1 MCNTKQNKSPT
12 HCMRLLTFALCT
24 VYPQILAQ
32 SENTYGNRSKRIHI
46 CNNVDASLYSFIH
59 FSALTILTINFSS
72 VFSELQTDI
81 INTFLKKLSRKR
93 SDRLVI
99 YINWSFWK
107 KKKTSKTSIPFEW
120 IESCIYAVNWKSF
133 TEMLH
138 ILITSYVHVNL
149 DSAQLSITFTKR
161 TVVVVVVVVFEC
173 IVIVY
178 IHMLVFRCFYTPF
191 L

>member
-1 MCNTKQNKSPT
+1 MCNTNQNKSPT

-107 KKKTSKTSIPFEW
+107 KKNIKNFYPVWMNRVMYICGQLEIIYRNATHTDHFICSCEFGQCSTVYHIHKTYGRRCRRCCLRMYSHSIH
-120 IESCIYAVNWKSF
+120 SYAGF
-133 TEMLH
+133 
-138 ILITSYVHVNL
+138 
-149 DSAQLSITFTKR
+149 
-161 TVVVVVVVVFEC
+161 
-173 IVIVY
+173 
-178 IHMLVFRCFYTPF
+178 
-191 L
+191 